1 MKAVYPNNPDQKSVD
16 ELEQAFI
23 TTIGEFSVYVG
34 SITADLETKET
45 ERNKARLKAGRN
57 PRNRWNGSTL
67 KVDVVSELVF
77 TLFTPSRLLMY
88 NVVILFPMKKWI
100 DARNELFFLKA
111 QVFPGAPEEDIKFF
125 RDLWSVKDA
134 MVDTEKNIIWGY
146 WDTLNGIAEDWQ
158 ALTGWVAKP
167 EDKLDIPE
175 IDYEEEAKRIGI

>member
-1 MKAVYPNNPDQKSVD
+1 
-16 ELEQAFI
+16 
-23 TTIGEFSVYVG
+23 
-34 SITADLETKET
+34 
-45 ERNKARLKAGRN
+45 
-57 PRNRWNGSTL
+57 
-67 KVDVVSELVF
+67 
-77 TLFTPSRLLMY
+77 
-88 NVVILFPMKKWI
+88 MKKWI